1 METLSFQPVEDPLA
15 QHNLIQQIIAADI
28 SDPLLLA
35 DIITRRPELGFLY
48 VVPRKVEKFLNKS
61 MFSNK
66 KNPILLNKD
75 VNFTSIVSE
84 LNGVVCIIVFG
95 RCGWSLLIRSNQ
107 IR

>member
-48 VVPRKVEKFLNKS
+48 VVPRKVEKILQKP
-61 MFSNK
+61 MFSN
-66 KNPILLNKD
+66 P
-75 VNFTSIVSE
+75 
-84 LNGVVCIIVFG
+84 G
-95 RCGWSLLIRSNQ
+95 RKVDQLFFIK
-107 IR
+107 

>member
-48 VVPRKVEKFLNKS
+48 VVPRKVEKFLQKS
-61 MFSNK
+61 MFSN
-66 KNPILLNKD
+66 PGRIVNKL
-75 VNFTSIVSE
+75 F
-84 LNGVVCIIVFG
+84 FY
-95 RCGWSLLIRSNQ
+95 
-107 IR
+107 

>member
-48 VVPRKVEKFLNKS
+48 VVPRKVKNFLHKS
-61 MFSNK
+61 MFSNLGRK
-66 KNPILLNKD
+66 
-75 VNFTSIVSE
+75 VNE
-84 LNGVVCIIVFG
+84 LFFN
-95 RCGWSLLIRSNQ
+95 L
-107 IR
+107 

>member
-48 VVPRKVEKFLNKS
+48 VVPRKVEKFLYKLIL
-61 MFSNK
+61 SNPD
-66 KNPILLNKD
+66 KN
-75 VNFTSIVSE
+75 VNLFYNE
-84 LNGVVCIIVFG
+84 
-95 RCGWSLLIRSNQ
+95 
-107 IR
+107 

>member
-48 VVPRKVEKFLNKS
+48 VVPRKVEKFLHKS
-61 MFSNK
+61 LFSK
-66 KNPILLNKD
+66 AI
-75 VNFTSIVSE
+75 
-84 LNGVVCIIVFG
+84 
-95 RCGWSLLIRSNQ
+95 
-107 IR
+107 